1 MISQTRRT
9 NPRLY
14 TRKVEVPL
22 TEAQK
27 AALIA
32 IAADQGCSQAAWIRR
47 QIEAAR
53 VRLARREKP

>member
-1 MISQTRRT
+1 MISSAKRT

-14 TRKVEVPL
+14 PRKVEVPL
-22 TEAQK
+22 TVAQK
-27 AALIA
+27 DALIRVA
-32 IAADQGCSQAAWIRR
+32 EEQGCSQAAWIRR

>member
-1 MISQTRRT
+1 MISTAKRT

-14 TRKVEVPL
+14 TRRIEVPL
-22 TEAQK
+22 TVAQK
-27 AALIA
+27 EALIA
-32 IAADQGCSQAAWIRR
+32 IAAEQGCSQAAWIRR